1 MDFYIDLKLG
11 QEPGFDLEAALK
23 AADELYLADLEELRQ
38 ELLQEGVVMDD
49 LSDEEIE
56 GHLQMREMAKEA
68 YNDLLQRS
76 GW

>member
-11 QEPGFDLEAALK
+11 QEPTLDLEAALK